1 MQNQKNSKF
10 EVLQMPPQN
19 TNSVVV
25 SCGTDCVVFDP
36 WGRPQ
41 DWERALVERGLTLR
55 AIYVTHGHPDH
66 IAAAP
71 ALAHAFNV
79 PWYMSNKDNFL
90 IGWGNELLEYFG
102 LPAIK
107 GHIVPP
113 TNITTGRFEVLD
125 GIFADVIDSPGHTPG
140 GLIYYFQNEKV
151 LITGDTI
158 FADGFGRYDFPGGN
172 QDVLFQSIA
181 NLYNLNLDNETYVV
195 HGHGVDTTIEQ
206 LKKNNPY
213 FRG

>member
-1 MQNQKNSKF
+1 MQSQKNNRF
-10 EVLQMPPQN
+10 EILQMPPQN

-25 SCGTDCVVFDP
+25 SSGTDCIIFDP
-36 WGRPQ
+36 WGRAR
-41 DWERALVERGLTLR
+41 DWERALMERGLQLR

-79 PWYMSNKDNFL
+79 PWYMSDKDNGL

-102 LPAIK
+102 LSPIK
-107 GHIVPP
+107 GNIVPP
-113 TNITTGRFEVLD
+113 TNIAPGRTTVL
-125 GIFADVIDSPGHTPG
+125 GEIAMDVIECPGHTPG
-140 GLIYYFQNEKV
+140 GLAYYFPGDKI

-158 FADGFGRYDFPGGN
+158 FENGFGRYDFPGGD
-172 QDVLFQSIA
+172 QATLFQSIA
-181 NLYNLNLDNETYVV
+181 NLYNLNLGDETYVV
-195 HGHGVDTTIEQ
+195 HGHGMDSTIKS
-206 LKKNNPY
+206 LKEKNPY